1 MDNPC
6 DNYNEETENVR
17 SAEEFQETEDKMDS
31 FDFTGLE
38 NEESDQ
44 VEFESKDIDFELG
57 QQGHIHQHEGN
68 ATPTR
73 RDFYRI
79 ISSGSYLKS
88 VASVAGIWQSSNRCC
103 AFVSILILMPLVLL
117 VLIGESLI
125 VFVCKKNT
133 KHYNDT
139 FCGKTR
145 GYVNLSASP
154 DHGQDRVFELA
165 RFLSVA
171 AQVFCF
177 VAMCISMRKSR
188 FKSQALSLEQAY
200 KLVRPSEW
208 VVVNV
213 QLLGF
218 LILLMTSNVLNF
230 CCSLGGMCDRSC
242 DPWGAIF
249 YALLSIMLW
258 LTVVSCLIYATAVK
272 GAIAQAH
279 HGNEKIMEME
289 GGTVN
294 DAIEI
299 HQRFCKIGMHTIK
312 MFHVWFLLNSACYFW
327 LIVYLLIM
335 VLLPGLKLDSWI
347 VFYHFSV
354 LLFYSLFAA
363 LHPWITAARLT
374 RTYGKLTRKLNT
386 RFQWK
391 PNHPFNDR
399 SKLDSFILYAANT
412 QCQFS
417 QITCSSSL
425 PYISVI
431 LALCGLGLR
440 HFQ

>member
-1 MDNPC
+1 MDNLK
-6 DNYNEETENVR
+6 NYNEAIAKVSSTAV
-17 SAEEFQETEDKMDS
+17 FQEIEDKMDS

-38 NEESDQ
+38 NEESDK
-44 VEFESKDIDFELG
+44 VEVESKEIDFELG
-57 QQGHIHQHEGN
+57 QRGHIQQHDSN
-68 ATPTR
+68 ATTTR
-73 RDFYRI
+73 RFLYGI
-79 ISSGSYLKS
+79 ISSGSFLKN
-88 VASVAGIWQSSNRCC
+88 VASVAGIWQSSNCWC
-103 AFVSILILMPLVLL
+103 FVSILISMPLVLF

-125 VFVCKKNT
+125 VFYCKKNAR
-133 KHYNDT
+133 HFNDT

-145 GYVNLSASP
+145 GYVNLSIDP
-154 DHGQDRVFELA
+154 DHDQDRVFQLF
-165 RFLSVA
+165 RFLSVV

-177 VAMCISMRKSR
+177 VAMSISVRKSR
-188 FKSQALSLEQAY
+188 FNSQALSLEQAY
-200 KLVRPSEW
+200 KLVKPAEW

-218 LILLMTSNVLNF
+218 LILLMTSNLLNF
-230 CCSLGGMCDRSC
+230 CCSLDGMCDLNC
-242 DPWGAIF
+242 DPVGAIF

-258 LTVVSCLIYATAVK
+258 LTVVSCLIYATIVK
-272 GAIAQAH
+272 GAISQAH
-279 HGNEKIMEME
+279 HGNEQIIEMG

-299 HQRFCKIGMHTIK
+299 HQRFCKLGMHTIK
-312 MFHVWFLLNSACYFW
+312 MFHMWFLLNSACYFW
-327 LIVYLLIM
+327 LIVYLLVM
-335 VLLPGLKLDSWI
+335 VLLPGQKLDSWT

-354 LLFYSLFAA
+354 LLFYSLFAF
-363 LHPWITAARLT
+363 LHPWLTAARLT

-386 RFQWK
+386 TFQWK

-399 SKLDSFILYAANT
+399 SKLDSFILYATNT

-440 HFQ
+440 YFQ